1 MVNIK
6 IDGVDYEVE
15 DGLAIIQACEI
26 AGVEVPRF
34 CYHEKLSVAGNCRMC
49 LVDIEDSRGLSPKPV
64 ASCAMQVSE
73 GLQIYTKSKRVKNA
87 QEGALEFL
95 LMNHP
100 LDCPICDQGGECD
113 LQDQSMAFGF
123 GSSRFEGDKRAVESK
138 NMGPFI
144 KTEMTRCIHCTRC
157 VRFSSEISGNDE
169 IGSVGRGRDMEITT
183 YLNQAVES
191 ELSGNVIDLCP
202 VGALTSKPYAFSARP
217 WELKKT
223 ETIDV
228 MDAMGSNIRIDSK
241 GLRVM
246 RVLPRLN
253 DDINEEWITDKTR
266 FFCDGLS
273 LQRID
278 KPYQRINGVLEK
290 TSWKNALELAS
301 ETLKKTN
308 PDKIAAITGD
318 LIDIEAIYS
327 LKKLVDFK
335 NIKNIDCRQDGSTIS
350 GSPERWL
357 FNSTFN
363 GVEDSD
369 GCLIIGCDLRKE
381 APLLNSR
388 ILRKSRNSNYKIGVI
403 GYKNDLTFDYN
414 FLGEKPTIVE
424 DILDNNSDFC
434 SDLKSMKKPMM
445 IIGQGAL
452 IGKEAEN
459 FLNICIEIA
468 HKFNFVTN
476 EWNGFNVLHSSASRA
491 GAMSVGFLPKKNGM
505 STDGIR
511 ESYNNNELEV
521 LYLLGADEISLK
533 RNDNCFVIYQGHH
546 GDAGAQIADVIFPAT
561 AFCEQDGLYMNT
573 EGRVQE
579 SNRSTYPL
587 GEAKSNWEIIY
598 LLAKCLGYEFDFDSL
613 SSLRDKLYTD
623 FPFMDP
629 LKEFVPL
636 SFPDRSKYKKL
647 NGHKFEQLIDN
658 YWRTNSIARAS
669 SNLSKRDSY
678 KSIDLKR

>member
-49 LVDIEDSRGLSPKPV
+49 LVDVEDSRGISPKPV

-369 GCLIIGCDLRKE
+369 GCLIL
-381 APLLNSR
+381 S
-388 ILRKSRNSNYKIGVI
+388 
-403 GYKNDLTFDYN
+403 
-414 FLGEKPTIVE
+414 
-424 DILDNNSDFC
+424 
-434 SDLKSMKKPMM
+434 
-445 IIGQGAL
+445 L
-452 IGKEAEN
+452 IH
-459 FLNICIEIA
+459 I
-468 HKFNFVTN
+468 
-476 EWNGFNVLHSSASRA
+476 
-491 GAMSVGFLPKKNGM
+491 
-505 STDGIR
+505 
-511 ESYNNNELEV
+511 
-521 LYLLGADEISLK
+521 
-533 RNDNCFVIYQGHH
+533 
-546 GDAGAQIADVIFPAT
+546 
-561 AFCEQDGLYMNT
+561 
-573 EGRVQE
+573 
-579 SNRSTYPL
+579 
-587 GEAKSNWEIIY
+587 
-598 LLAKCLGYEFDFDSL
+598 
-613 SSLRDKLYTD
+613 
-623 FPFMDP
+623 
-629 LKEFVPL
+629 
-636 SFPDRSKYKKL
+636 
-647 NGHKFEQLIDN
+647 
-658 YWRTNSIARAS
+658 
-669 SNLSKRDSY
+669 
-678 KSIDLKR
+678 